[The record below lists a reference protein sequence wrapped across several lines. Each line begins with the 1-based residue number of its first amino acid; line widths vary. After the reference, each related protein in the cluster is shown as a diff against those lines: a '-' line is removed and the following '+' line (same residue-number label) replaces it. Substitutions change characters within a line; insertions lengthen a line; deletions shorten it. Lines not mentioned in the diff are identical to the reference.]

1 MTATTT
7 APTSTSS
14 AGAAPIVPLLIG
26 GKWQRPEHLK
36 FGPVH
41 NPSTGETIGRAPL
54 CGPKEIDAAAE
65 AAATAFPSW
74 SETPAPK
81 RAAILFRFRELLTQ
95 HFDEL
100 VRLCTKENGKTLEES
115 KGDVK
120 RGIEVVEFCCGVA
133 HIQKGESLPQIADE
147 IDAITMREPIG
158 VCAGITPFNFPAM
171 VPLWMYPMA
180 IACGNTFILKP
191 SEKVPLTAVRMAELF
206 MEAGLP
212 DGVLN
217 VVQGGREA
225 VDALCTHP
233 KIAAVSFVGSTRVA
247 KHVYELACA
256 HGKRCQSAGGAKNVL
271 LVMPDAE
278 PDATVRSIISS
289 SFGNAGQRCMAGS
302 VLMGVGKDADTWRD
316 RVVAAMKKLNVD
328 DTLANPKA
336 DMGPVIDDAS
346 RQRVIGLV
354 QTAKPEGAEVAQDGT
369 SFKRDHGFFLA
380 PTLIDRVQPTMKVFT
395 EEIFGPVLSMLR
407 PKTLSE
413 AIQTMNSIA
422 YGNGA
427 TIFTSSGASARQ
439 FIREIQC
446 GMLGVNVGVPAPMAL
461 FSFSGWN
468 QSFFGDLHVQG
479 VEGMMFYTRQKVVLS
494 RWDKNYVRQ
503 QGW

>member
-1 MTATTT
+1 MTTATAVTPRT
-7 APTSTSS
+7 E
-14 AGAAPIVPLLIG
+14 AAPIVPSLIG
-26 GKWQRPEHLK
+26 GNWHRFEPQS
-36 FGPVH
+36 FNPVH
-41 NPSTGETIGRAPL
+41 NPSTGEVIGRVPM
-54 CGPKEIDAAAE
+54 CGPTEVDAAAQ
-65 AAATAFPSW
+65 AAVQAFPAW
-74 SETPAPK
+74 SETPSP
-81 RAAILFRFRELLTQ
+81 RRGQIMFRFRELLMQ

-100 VRLCTKENGKTLEES
+100 VRLCTRENGKTIEES

-120 RGIEVVEFCCGVA
+120 RGIEVVEFCCGIA
-133 HIQKGESLPQIADE
+133 HISKGESAPQLADE
-147 IDAITMREPIG
+147 IDGVTMREPLG

-191 SEKVPLTAVRMAELF
+191 SEKVPLSAVRMAELF

-212 DGVLN
+212 EGVLN
-217 VVQGGREA
+217 IVHGGREV
-225 VDALCTHP
+225 VDAICTHP
-233 KIAAVSFVGSTRVA
+233 NIRAVSFVGSTRVA
-247 KHVYELACA
+247 QHVYELSCK

-278 PDATVRSIISS
+278 PEATVRSVISS

-302 VLMGVGKDADTWRD
+302 VLMGVGKSADDWRD
-316 RVVAAMKKLNVD
+316 RVVNSMRNLKID
-328 DTLANPKA
+328 DTTANPKA
-336 DMGPVIDDAS
+336 EMGPVIDEAS
-346 RQRVIGLV
+346 RRRIMGLID
-354 QTAKPEGAEVAQDGT
+354 TAKPEGAEIAEDGRN
-369 SFKRDHGFFLA
+369 FKRDRGFFLG

-407 PKTLSE
+407 PATLDE
-413 AIQTMNSIA
+413 AIKTMNSIS

-427 TIFTSSGASARQ
+427 TIFTSSGASARK

-446 GMLGVNVGVPAPMAL
+446 GMIGVNVGVPAPMAL

-468 QSFFGDLHVQG
+468 ASFFGDLHVQG
-479 VEGMMFYTRQKVVLS
+479 VEGMMFYTRQKVILS

-503 QGW
+503 MGW